1 MKILDSI
8 EKFAKTERAAV
19 KCLGNEL
26 TYKEL
31 NENSDKIA
39 KYLLEEFKSDRTP
52 IIIYGNKENEILP
65 IMIVH

>member
-31 NENSDKIA
+31 NENSDK
-39 KYLLEEFKSDRTP
+39 
-52 IIIYGNKENEILP
+52 
-65 IMIVH
+65 